1 MTNDRKE
8 LTTMERGVDILKLVS
23 QKWMFMIPVK
33 NYPDHK
39 VSEEVKTKLGKFVD
53 SIGCKLTECGSGTAS
68 YSTLIVAYTV
78 KIEDEEHVDELVQK
92 VKEFLAKEVVPV
104 V

>member
-23 QKWMFMIPVK
+23 QKWLFMIPVE

-78 KIEDEEHVDELVQK
+78 KIEDEDHVDELVQK
-92 VKEFLAKEVVPV
+92 VKDFLAKEVVPV